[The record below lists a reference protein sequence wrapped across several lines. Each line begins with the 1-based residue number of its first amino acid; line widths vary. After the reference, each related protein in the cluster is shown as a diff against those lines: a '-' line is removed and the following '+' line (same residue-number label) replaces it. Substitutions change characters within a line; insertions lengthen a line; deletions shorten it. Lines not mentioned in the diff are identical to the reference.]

1 MDNTPEATAISRY
14 ATVKRAHDLNQ
25 ERLRELETKGVTFV
39 LSEAEIQEQ
48 VALERQHVNYEQV
61 LQRLERELTADK
73 ARVDVEAVVEEAW
86 SPTVEAKRQAYDML
100 VVAIMDVAA
109 AVDRIAQVHREQE
122 QQLARLPREVH
133 TRLGF
138 PDVKSLLANVAS
150 CLPADVRD
158 VINSRPL
165 SRGEFEA
172 VLDVDMGLRP
182 LAPRV
187 IERFLKGT

>member
-25 ERLRELETKGVTFV
+25 KRLRELETKGVTFV
-39 LSEAEIQEQ
+39 PSEAEIQEQ
-48 VALERQHVNYEQV
+48 VALERQRVNYEQV

-73 ARVDVEAVVEEAW
+73 ARVDVEAVVETW

-182 LAPRV
+182 LAPWV
-187 IERFLKGT
+187 IERFLKGA

>member
-14 ATVKRAHDLNQ
+14 ATVKRAYDLNQ

-48 VALERQHVNYEQV
+48 VALERQRVNYEQV

-73 ARVDVEAVVEEAW
+73 ARVDVEAVVETW

-182 LAPRV
+182 LAPWV
-187 IERFLKGT
+187 IERFLKGA

>member
-1 MDNTPEATAISRY
+1 MDDTMEATAISRY
-14 ATVKRAHDLNQ
+14 ATVKRAHELNQ

-48 VALERQHVNYEQV
+48 VTLERQRVNYEQV
-61 LQRLERELTADK
+61 LQRLERELAADK
-73 ARVDVEAVVEEAW
+73 ARVGVEAVVEAW
-86 SPTVEAKRQAYDML
+86 SPTVEAKLQAYDML

-109 AVDRIAQVHREQE
+109 AVDRIAQVHLEQE

-150 CLPADVRD
+150 RLPADVRD

-187 IERFLKGT
+187 IECFLKGA

>member
-14 ATVKRAHDLNQ
+14 ATVKRAYDLNQ

-39 LSEAEIQEQ
+39 PSEAEIQEQ
-48 VALERQHVNYEQV
+48 VALERQRVNYEQV

-73 ARVDVEAVVEEAW
+73 ARVDVEAVVEAW
-86 SPTVEAKRQAYDML
+86 SPTVEAKLQAYDML
-100 VVAIMDVAA
+100 VLAIMDVAA

-158 VINSRPL
+158 VVNSRPL
-165 SRGEFEA
+165 ARGEFEA

-187 IERFLKGT
+187 IERFLKGA

>member
-1 MDNTPEATAISRY
+1 
-14 ATVKRAHDLNQ
+14 
-25 ERLRELETKGVTFV
+25 VTFV
-39 LSEAEIQEQ
+39 PSEAEIQEQ
-48 VALERQHVNYEQV
+48 VALERQRVNYEQV
-61 LQRLERELTADK
+61 LQRLEWELTADK
-73 ARVDVEAVVEEAW
+73 ARVDVEAVVEAW
-86 SPTVEAKRQAYDML
+86 SPTVEAKLQAYDML
-100 VVAIMDVAA
+100 VLAIMDVAA

-158 VINSRPL
+158 VVNSRPL
-165 SRGEFEA
+165 ARGEFEA

-187 IERFLKGT
+187 IERFLKGA

>member
-1 MDNTPEATAISRY
+1 MDDTTETTAISRY
-14 ATVKRAHDLNQ
+14 ATVKRAHELNQ

-48 VALERQHVNYEQV
+48 VTLERQRVNYEQV
-61 LQRLERELTADK
+61 LQRLERELAADK
-73 ARVDVEAVVEEAW
+73 ARVGVEAVVEAW
-86 SPTVEAKRQAYDML
+86 SPTVEAKLQAYDML
-100 VVAIMDVAA
+100 VMAIMDVAA

-122 QQLARLPREVH
+122 QQLAQLPREVH

-138 PDVKSLLANVAS
+138 PDVKSLLANVVS
-150 CLPADVRD
+150 RLPADVRD
-158 VINSRPL
+158 VVNSRPL

-187 IERFLKGT
+187 IECFLKGA

>member
-1 MDNTPEATAISRY
+1 MDDTTETTAISRY
-14 ATVKRAHDLNQ
+14 ATVKRAHELNQ

-48 VALERQHVNYEQV
+48 VTLERQRVNYEQV
-61 LQRLERELTADK
+61 LQRLERELAADK
-73 ARVDVEAVVEEAW
+73 ARVGVEAVVEAW
-86 SPTVEAKRQAYDML
+86 SPTVEAKLQAYDML
-100 VVAIMDVAA
+100 VMAIMDVAA

-122 QQLARLPREVH
+122 QQLAQLPREVH

-138 PDVKSLLANVAS
+138 PDVKSLLANVVS
-150 CLPADVRD
+150 RLPADVRD
-158 VINSRPL
+158 VVKSRPL

-187 IERFLKGT
+187 IECFLKGA

>member
-25 ERLRELETKGVTFV
+25 KRLRELETKGVTFV

-48 VALERQHVNYEQV
+48 VALERQRVNYEQV

-73 ARVDVEAVVEEAW
+73 ARVDVEAVVETW

-182 LAPRV
+182 LAPWV
-187 IERFLKGT
+187 IERFLKGA

>member
-14 ATVKRAHDLNQ
+14 ATVKRAYDLNQ

-39 LSEAEIQEQ
+39 PSEAEIQEQ
-48 VALERQHVNYEQV
+48 VALERQRVNYEQV

-73 ARVDVEAVVEEAW
+73 ARVDVEAVVETW

-182 LAPRV
+182 LAPWV
-187 IERFLKGT
+187 IERFLKGA

>member
-1 MDNTPEATAISRY
+1 MDDTTEATAISRY
-14 ATVKRAHDLNQ
+14 ATVKRAHELNQ

-48 VALERQHVNYEQV
+48 VTLERQRVNYEQV
-61 LQRLERELTADK
+61 LQRLERELAADK
-73 ARVDVEAVVEEAW
+73 ARVGVEAVVEAW
-86 SPTVEAKRQAYDML
+86 SPTVEAKLQAYDML

-109 AVDRIAQVHREQE
+109 AVDRIAQVHLEQE

-150 CLPADVRD
+150 RLPADVRE

-187 IERFLKGT
+187 IECFLKGA

>member
-1 MDNTPEATAISRY
+1 M
-14 ATVKRAHDLNQ
+14 
-25 ERLRELETKGVTFV
+25 
-39 LSEAEIQEQ
+39 LSEAELQEQ
-48 VALERQHVNYEQV
+48 VTLERQHVNYEQV
-61 LQRLERELTADK
+61 LQRLERELAADK
-73 ARVDVEAVVEEAW
+73 ARVDVAAVVAAW

-150 CLPADVRD
+150 RLPADVRD
-158 VINSRPL
+158 VLNSRPL

-172 VLDVDMGLRP
+172 VLDVDMGLRL
-182 LAPRV
+182 LAPRM
-187 IERFLKGT
+187 IERFLKGA